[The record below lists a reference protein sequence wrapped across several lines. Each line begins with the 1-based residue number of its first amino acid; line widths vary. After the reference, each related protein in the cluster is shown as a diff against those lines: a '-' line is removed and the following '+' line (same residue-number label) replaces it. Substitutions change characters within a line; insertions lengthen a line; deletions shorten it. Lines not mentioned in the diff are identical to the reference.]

1 MRRRALFKQN
11 AIPYK
16 RRSHS
21 QRHSRKKLVAVSG
34 LGALLFAAAL
44 LTENSTKA
52 PQTRKAESVQSEPR
66 SAASAEQLLLP
77 PPAETEALTA
87 AEPTFSQVQKRTQE
101 TTDAL
106 PPSHLSAMPTEDGFS
121 CGPKRY
127 CGEMNSCE
135 EAEFYYQQCGLSRLD
150 RDNDGIPCESICGG

>member
-1 MRRRALFKQN
+1 MGRRAFKQN

-16 RRSHS
+16 RRSHP
-21 QRHSRKKLVAVSG
+21 RRRGGKKLVAVSG
-34 LGALLFAAAL
+34 LGALLFAVAL
-44 LTENSTKA
+44 ITPNSTKVS
-52 PQTRKAESVQSEPR
+52 QSRKVESVQREPS
-66 SAASAEQLLLP
+66 SAAPAEQLLSP
-77 PPAETEALTA
+77 PPAETEALMA
-87 AEPTFSQVQKRTQE
+87 AEPTFSQVQERTQE
-101 TTDAL
+101 TTYAL